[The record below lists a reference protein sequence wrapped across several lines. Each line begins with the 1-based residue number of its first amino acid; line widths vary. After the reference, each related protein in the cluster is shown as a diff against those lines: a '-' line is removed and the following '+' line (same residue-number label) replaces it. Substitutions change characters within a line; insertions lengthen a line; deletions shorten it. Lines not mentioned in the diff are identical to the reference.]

1 MEERDFE
8 FLDHVVDM
16 FAATSKELI
25 AEARSLENLDDV
37 CYGSLLAACILHS
50 EKLGVAVGRQ
60 EVVELVNRIF
70 DERELRETLA
80 SESASRETPSHDTL
94 AHARPGPLLN

>member
-1 MEERDFE
+1 MDERDFE
-8 FLDHVVDM
+8 FLDRVVDM
-16 FAATSKELI
+16 FALTSNTLI

-50 EKLGVAVGRQ
+50 EKLGVTAGRQ

-80 SESASRETPSHDTL
+80 SESASHEPAPQDSFSRATP
-94 AHARPGPLLN
+94 GVLLN

>member
-1 MEERDFE
+1 MDERDFE
-8 FLDHVVDM
+8 FLDRVVDM
-16 FAATSKELI
+16 LALTSKTLI

-50 EKLGVAVGRQ
+50 EKLGVTVGCQ
-60 EVVELVNRIF
+60 EVTELVNRIF

-80 SESASRETPSHDTL
+80 SESASREAAPQASIAPAL
-94 AHARPGPLLN
+94 PGVLLN